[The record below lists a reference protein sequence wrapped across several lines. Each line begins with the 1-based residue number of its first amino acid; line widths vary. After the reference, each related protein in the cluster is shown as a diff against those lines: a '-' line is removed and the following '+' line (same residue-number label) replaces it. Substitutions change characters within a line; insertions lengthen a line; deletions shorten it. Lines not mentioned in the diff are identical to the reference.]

1 MLLDKMG
8 IAVRTGHLCAD
19 TVMQHYDIQGCVR
32 ISFGMYNT
40 IEEVDAFMEALNK
53 IRKMFD

>member
-1 MLLDKMG
+1 MA

-19 TVMQHYDIQGCVR
+19 TVMQHFGINGCIR

-40 IEEVDAFMEALNK
+40 KDEIDIFIAALNK
-53 IRKMFD
+53 VRQMF